1 MRQMVNDPD
10 LDLRVR
16 RAMVSGTA
24 PNPKWIPLSRSINP
38 LRKTDCH
45 MNFFIKALIMHR
57 GGIKPK
63 SRILRVARNYLFT
76 QKDIPLADADIG
88 LVLMNAIERC
98 YASFSEVLLQRVLV
112 PHWKAKSS
120 DFVEAETAETSPESS
135 VDDPR
140 YIRVAEEF
148 LAIRY
153 LSLIR
158 AVLVNLR
165 YLMVFVSLS
174 FVLAIVAWNSYPFE
188 PRQLIDWV
196 FTGLLAVL
204 GGGMILVLAQMHRDP
219 ILNRITHTK
228 ANELGAEF
236 YIRIIAFGAVPVLTW
251 LAYEFPGIGST
262 IFRFIKPG
270 LEVIK

>member
-1 MRQMVNDPD
+1 
-10 LDLRVR
+10 
-16 RAMVSGTA
+16 
-24 PNPKWIPLSRSINP
+24 
-38 LRKTDCH
+38 
-45 MNFFIKALIMHR
+45 MNLFIKALVQYR
-57 GGIKPK
+57 GGTAPK
-63 SRILRVARNYLFT
+63 LRILQVARNYLFNR
-76 QKDIPLADADIG
+76 KDIPVIGADIG
-88 LVLMNAIERC
+88 LVFMNALERS
-98 YASFSEVLLQRVLV
+98 YAGFSEVLLQRVLV

-120 DFVEAETAETSPESS
+120 ELVEAENEEPCPDSC
-135 VDDPR
+135 VDEPR

-204 GGGMILVLAQMHRDP
+204 GGGMVMVLAQMHRDP
-219 ILNRITHTK
+219 ILSRITHTK

-236 YIRIIAFGAVPVLTW
+236 YVRIIAFGAVPVLTW
-251 LAYEFPGIGST
+251 LAYEFPGIGNT
-262 IFRFIKPG
+262 IFKFIKPG